1 MLYNLSLNW
10 GCLTPCSC
18 IKKCAYILIL
28 KLIINFKILML
39 YSTKPTNNKEINNIL
54 YCVFRIIS

>member
-18 IKKCAYILIL
+18 TKKCAYILIL

-39 YSTKPTNNKEINNIL
+39 YSTKPTNNKEIIF
-54 YCVFRIIS
+54 YTVYFA